1 MFKKV
6 LCITFCSFLLSES
19 NAQQLQFTYDSSGNQ
34 IQREL
39 VTIQVNVLSRE
50 NPTNSI
56 DEIEESSE
64 GKISLENAQIDI
76 YPNPVVDYLNVQW
89 TNDLNVSDVMLYD
102 NTGKLL
108 QLKKNNSE
116 NSSIIF
122 DLSTYSQGFYYIK
135 VLDLNQMSKT
145 FKIIKR

>member
-1 MFKKV
+1 MLKKL
-6 LCITFCSFLLSES
+6 LCIIFCTFLVNDS

-50 NPTNSI
+50 NPANSI

-64 GKISLENAQIDI
+64 SKISLENAQIDI

-89 TNDLNVSDVMLYD
+89 TNDLNISDVILYD

-116 NSSIIF
+116 NSSMIF
-122 DLSTYSQGFYYIK
+122 DLSTYSPGFYYIK

-145 FKIIKR
+145 FKVIKR